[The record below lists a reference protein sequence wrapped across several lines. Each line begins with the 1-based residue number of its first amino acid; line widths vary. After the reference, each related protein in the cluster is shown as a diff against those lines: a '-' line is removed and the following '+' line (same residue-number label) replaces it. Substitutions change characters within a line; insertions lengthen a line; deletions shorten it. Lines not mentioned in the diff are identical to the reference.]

1 MRHGRKAS
9 RVGTAG
15 AVAAFVAEAVRL
27 IVAREG
33 QIPLM
38 PVSHS
43 GKHGACWAWCVYFDV
58 VRPPCQHAHTR
69 WGLDSLVHCSLCCT
83 PRQ

>member
-27 IVAREG
+27 IVARER

-43 GKHGACWAWCVYFDV
+43 GKHGVCWA
-58 VRPPCQHAHTR
+58 
-69 WGLDSLVHCSLCCT
+69 
-83 PRQ
+83 